1 MPDEK
6 WGVGPICPVHIEF
19 RRAALSLYR
28 WGSPKAQKEL
38 SMMES
43 LVTAAV
49 LSCGLTGYALAQAT
63 VTGAPEGTAPV
74 TAEPVHHHHW
84 HWHHHGITTIIT
96 CMRWPLRPRLLR
108 RLRLRNNRG
117 PEPLQV
123 VVPIIASRAALPDN
137 PEALLLSRR
146 RPDGLIFYAA
156 GRRAGADR
164 RTPASRSDGEP
175 LVEELAGV
183 LWRKR
188 RVCDRR
194 RRQRPR
200 GFILASSACPN
211 EIRETDERKPLCLGQ
226 RRWRRPRIL

>member
-38 SMMES
+38 SMMKS

-84 HWHHHGITTIIT
+84 HWHHHWHHHHHH
-96 CMRWPLRPRLLR
+96 MHEMAPP
-108 RLRLRNNRG
+108 
-117 PEPLQV
+117 P
-123 VVPIIASRAALPDN
+123 AA
-137 PEALLLSRR
+137 
-146 RPDGLIFYAA
+146 
-156 GRRAGADR
+156 
-164 RTPASRSDGEP
+164 PAP
-175 LVEELAGV
+175 APPP
-183 LWRKR
+183 
-188 RVCDRR
+188 
-194 RRQRPR
+194 Q
-200 GFILASSACPN
+200 
-211 EIRETDERKPLCLGQ
+211 
-226 RRWRRPRIL
+226 